1 LGVFEKAPNNPVLQK
16 NVDQGGKVTGT
27 GHNMV
32 LTLPDGEMLC
42 VYHGRT
48 QETGDK
54 RVVFIDKM
62 EIDGKGQLIVHGQ
75 ATKQ

>member
-1 LGVFEKAPNNPVLQK
+1 VKAENNPVLEK
-16 NVDQGGKVTGT
+16 NIHDGGKVTGT

-48 QETGDK
+48 SDTGNT
-54 RVVFIDKM
+54 RVVFIDRM
-62 EIDGKGQLIVHGQ
+62 AIDENGQLYVYGPT
-75 ATKQ
+75 TKNSR